1 MPRAGEG
8 DCKDIPEMKKHKVC
22 GAWTSGPWGESGW
35 CLGSCGG
42 RCVCRVPPKGHR
54 GPASA
59 SLALPPA
66 PPRLCAFYIPPS
78 AAASATPQMPSLLC
92 ARWESPLHGS
102 STDLWDSGCGPPA
115 GPHRGSLLMATGLPW
130 TVQVPRLSQQGG
142 RWAACG
148 TGPPKLRK
156 GQSCCSAPELVQVFA
171 LFRDEKMGLW
181 EESVVQAEQGSHSA
195 LPSANPVTSLLPVSV
210 HPCTVG
216 GKGASPD
223 LNLLSAPILLIGG
236 SHGGRITWRP
246 ARTCIALC
254 DLQPPSATV
263 PTDPPFP

>member
-1 MPRAGEG
+1 M
-8 DCKDIPEMKKHKVC
+8 
-22 GAWTSGPWGESGW
+22 
-35 CLGSCGG
+35 
-42 RCVCRVPPKGHR
+42 CRVPPKGHR

-223 LNLLSAPILLIGG
+223 LNLLSAPILLTHQPQN
-236 SHGGRITWRP
+236 SSPQFCFP
-246 ARTCIALC
+246 AV
-254 DLQPPSATV
+254 DLDLKIPLPESLRN
-263 PTDPPFP
+263 